1 MTDQTNR
8 NSVTVYRWPEQHYQS
23 TESNDVCRIFHQK
36 QAEYTSLSSLH
47 GMFIKIG
54 HIHQDRPHS
63 RHKANFNNCKR
74 IEITQSMLSS
84 YGGSKLDIS
93 NKKMAG
99 KSPNIWKLQNADGK
113 NCWWKKSGKT
123 QIKSHIKFKDGK
135 N

>member
-1 MTDQTNR
+1 
-8 NSVTVYRWPEQHYQS
+8 
-23 TESNDVCRIFHQK
+23 
-36 QAEYTSLSSLH
+36 
-47 GMFIKIG
+47 MFIKIG

-99 KSPNIWKLQNADGK
+99 KSPNIWKL
-113 NCWWKKSGKT
+113 KT
-123 QIKSHIKFKDGK
+123 FLSNLLTKELFQKKFKQHSKLD
-135 N
+135 